1 MTYAFSLGNG
11 SDSRLFSHTG
21 DIIHVLVHGGREIQT
36 LMDAAT
42 SPSIRMYVISIYC
55 ATEPPPPPNKKGSSN
70 SKDKDYGHHSAF
82 RKGVPMDFFSLVFC

>member
-21 DIIHVLVHGGREIQT
+21 DIIHVFVHGGREIQT

-55 ATEPPPPPNKKGSSN
+55 ATDPPPQTKKEAQIAKIKTTAITVRSV
-70 SKDKDYGHHSAF
+70 
-82 RKGVPMDFFSLVFC
+82 KGFLWIFFL